1 MAVDR
6 TDLVAALGVPEL
18 QPRASI
24 LPSGL
29 DELPQPAQPDWA
41 ASPLPM
47 RREQAAQ
54 AIADA
59 FEGAPPT
66 LRVAMPE
73 GHGYRLV
80 FAHLRRDW
88 RAVRHNSRRVGP
100 SCDADCR
107 LTHPL
112 AACLLAGMARQIA
125 D

>member
-54 AIADA
+54 AIAEA
-59 FEGAPPT
+59 FEGEPPT

-73 GHGYRLV
+73 GPGYRLV
-80 FAHLRRDW
+80 FAPLRRAW
-88 RAVRHNSRRVGP
+88 RGGGHHDGRGGVGGGGGE
-100 SCDADCR
+100 R
-107 LTHPL
+107 
-112 AACLLAGMARQIA
+112 
-125 D
+125 